1 MTRIKICGITNL
13 EDAQIAAELGADAL
27 GFIFAPSPRQV
38 SLQRAKEIIQKLP
51 PFLTK
56 VGVFVNEELN
66 TVARAMSYC
75 GLDVVQLH
83 GEETPDYC
91 RSLGERWRVIKSFR
105 VKDGDSLLPLPD
117 YEVSA
122 YLLDTYVKG
131 IAGGT
136 GKTFNWELAREAKR
150 FGRIIL
156 AGGLNPENITE
167 AIETVKCYAVDVS
180 SGIEAERGKKDFD
193 KMRLFIKR
201 AKEASLNIAFEI

>member
-1 MTRIKICGITNL
+1 LTRVKICGITNL
-13 EDAQIAAELGADAL
+13 EDAQRAAELGADAL

-38 SLQRAKEIIQKLP
+38 SPQRAKEIIDLLP

-66 TVARAMSYC
+66 TVARTMSYC

-91 RSLGERWRVIKSFR
+91 HKLGERWRVIKGFR
-105 VKDGDSLLPLPD
+105 VKGRDSLLPLPD

-136 GKTFNWELAREAKR
+136 GKTFNWE
-150 FGRIIL
+150 
-156 AGGLNPENITE
+156 
-167 AIETVKCYAVDVS
+167 
-180 SGIEAERGKKDFD
+180 
-193 KMRLFIKR
+193 
-201 AKEASLNIAFEI
+201 